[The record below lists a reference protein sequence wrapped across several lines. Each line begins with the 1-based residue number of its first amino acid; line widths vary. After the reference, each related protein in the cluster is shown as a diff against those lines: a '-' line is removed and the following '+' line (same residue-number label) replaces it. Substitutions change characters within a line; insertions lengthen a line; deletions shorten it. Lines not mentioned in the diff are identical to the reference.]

1 LSAATP
7 DRQERRTL
15 CGHKAHAKSSVAV
28 ADFAVID
35 VLAVSCYDLGVI
47 VSLHVASGAAA
58 AAAMRSRTLA
68 VLCGPALH
76 LAGDRVPHR
85 DIPNRRFE
93 VASGL
98 LCVTLLALRRGF
110 LNPVTVG
117 ALSAAAPDLEHLFP
131 VLRPG
136 GSKLFHG
143 SRGWHRSGRLPVA
156 AQLLL
161 AGAIVG
167 ALAAPTRSP
176 S

>member
-1 LSAATP
+1 
-7 DRQERRTL
+7 
-15 CGHKAHAKSSVAV
+15 
-28 ADFAVID
+28 
-35 VLAVSCYDLGVI
+35 LALVPNGVG
-47 VSLHVASGAAA
+47 L
-58 AAAMRSRTLA
+58 RSRRRKQRVHLGSVLDELSDAQLA
-68 VLCGPALH
+68 RLVF
-76 LAGDRVPHR
+76 R
-85 DIPNRRFE
+85 IETSRRSFE

-98 LCVTLLALRRGF
+98 LCVTLLAIRRGS
-110 LNPVTVG
+110 LHPVTAG

-131 VLRPG
+131 LLRPG

-143 SRGWHRSGRLPVA
+143 KRGWHRSGRLPVA

>member
-1 LSAATP
+1 M
-7 DRQERRTL
+7 
-15 CGHKAHAKSSVAV
+15 
-28 ADFAVID
+28 
-35 VLAVSCYDLGVI
+35 
-47 VSLHVASGAAA
+47 ASGAAA

-68 VLCGPALH
+68 VLCGPVLH

-85 DIPNRRFE
+85 DIANRRFE

-98 LCVTLLALRRGF
+98 LCVTLLAMRRGS
-110 LNPVTVG
+110 LHPVTVG
-117 ALSAAAPDLEHLFP
+117 ALSAAAPDLEHLFL
-131 VLRPG
+131 VFRPG

-143 SRGWHRSGRLPVA
+143 GRGWHRSGRLPVS

-176 S
+176 SETSASVRANFTRE